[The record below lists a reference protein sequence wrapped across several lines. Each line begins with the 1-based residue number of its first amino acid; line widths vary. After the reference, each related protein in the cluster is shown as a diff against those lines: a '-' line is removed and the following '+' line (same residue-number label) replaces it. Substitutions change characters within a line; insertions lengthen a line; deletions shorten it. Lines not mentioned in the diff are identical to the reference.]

1 MENRPEEREYPSEDN
16 NRQENREEDDRSQ
29 TE

>member
-1 MENRPEEREYPSEDN
+1 MENRPEEREYASGDH
-16 NRQENREEDDRSQ
+16 NRQDNREEPDRSQ